1 MTVALS
7 KYEELLQQSGE
18 ILDSRISE
26 EALEKLKEK
35 YKNHI
40 HSKRIL
46 KDIASISSLLQVLKK
61 RGILQYSNI
70 DILRYINN
78 EYVRDEL
85 IKQQIQDLIT
95 NYCQWLH
102 ENSNSINFLYN
113 SAVVSKYSSMQ
124 ESSSQLQ
131 LNIPFSISHTQINS
145 TSISSVDRE
154 RELQNIV
161 VIKLSKNIGN
171 YWKDVCRSLNI
182 DENIIDEINIEF
194 SQEPPGQKYEKMF
207 KRGMILYF
215 SEFRPQWKAE
225 LLKALKIA
233 KRVDLQ
239 EKVQEIIIQTSN

>member
-113 SAVVSKYSSMQ
+113 S
-124 ESSSQLQ
+124 
-131 LNIPFSISHTQINS
+131 
-145 TSISSVDRE
+145 
-154 RELQNIV
+154 V